1 MKVWTRRVLAAGAA
15 VGALAAGACGADRA
29 PDSEPNNDG
38 TEVGIATASDCPG
51 AVHAVPTPH
60 RSWATEEV
68 VLDGGSFAL
77 RVPHDWSL
85 VDEGDG
91 PGDAYALVSDEG
103 SVEVAI
109 AGGSAAEDV
118 REVAEYAAA
127 LDAATPRSP
136 APFAGGR
143 GCRLSVGGQAGED
156 RYEVWLADHGAA
168 IAAIAGGPADDA
180 EAWRE
185 AEAVVASIERAGA

>member
-1 MKVWTRRVLAAGAA
+1 MKVWTRRVLVAGAA

-29 PDSEPNNDG
+29 PDSEPNNV

-91 PGDAYALVSDEG
+91 PGDAYALVSDDG

-109 AGGSAAEDV
+109 AGGNAADDV
-118 REVAEYAAA
+118 RNVAEFTTA
-127 LDAATPRSP
+127 LQASAPRSP
-136 APFAGGR
+136 TPFAGGR
-143 GCRLSVGGQAGED
+143 GCRLSVEGEVGED
-156 RYEVWLADHGAA
+156 RYEVWLADNGGA
-168 IAAIAGGPADDA
+168 IAAIARGPADDA
-180 EAWRE
+180 AAWRE
-185 AEAVVASIERAGA
+185 AEEIVASIKKAGA